1 MSVEVLDGATIRGF
15 VEDRR
20 AFQRL
25 VRERFE
31 ELDTDHDGL
40 LCYAEMVKELEKL
53 RVFETHFGVDVKS
66 DHDEI
71 SGVYKLMFKQFDHN
85 ANGSVDFEE
94 FEAETKN
101 MMLAMANGLGFLPV
115 QMVLE
120 QDSFLMRAVEGES
133 MTFKVAAA

>member
-15 VEDRR
+15 VEDKRVFER
-20 AFQRL
+20 F

-31 ELDTDHDGL
+31 ELDADRDGL

-66 DHDEI
+66 DPDEI

-85 ANGSVDFEE
+85 ANGSVDLEE
-94 FEAETKN
+94 FKAETKK

-120 QDSFLMRAVEGES
+120 QDSLLMKAVER
-133 MTFKVAAA
+133 